1 VLEDY
6 GHARFCSVRQRTGF
20 PREQSLPALLWN
32 RSQTLPVSKDRSCLH
47 PYWRT
52 MA

>member
-6 GHARFCSVRQRTGF
+6 GHARFCSVRQRTLL
-20 PREQSLPALLWN
+20 PWEQSLPSVLWH
-32 RSQTLPVSKDRSCLH
+32 RPQTLPVSKDRGCLH

-52 MA
+52 LA